1 MPESALESVRGRQRR
16 KVGLV
21 QTIPLGTKSEGKS
34 PSLWSH
40 GGGVGLRSFFHRYI
54 YIDR

>member
-1 MPESALESVRGRQRR
+1 MPESALESVRRRQRR

-40 GGGVGLRSFFHRYI
+40 GGGVGLRSFFHMYI
-54 YIDR
+54 